1 MKVVLLFT
9 AVYVARALPIN
20 KPLCDNRDLYE
31 SMDKISVW
39 HEGEQ
44 EFKTILWH
52 CNQWRRVAWNYGADD
67 DTKIKVLT
75 TNGLPYIKPS
85 NNSADIRGYVGDIFV
100 IIVEAFKMNF
110 VMYDVRYT
118 DGVSFVNDGL
128 GDIYLGG
135 TVATSDLKNIQISQP
150 YMMNSYKLYMK
161 KPRVEIDSYFYIK
174 SFSKNLW
181 FVSFLVFF
189 TMSITIWATGRLLK
203 KYKTKEPCVSLPICL
218 IGAISGVLNQGYDL
232 GFRSYSAR
240 IQIYVSLILGVILY
254 SAMSAVLYSKMAVL
268 QSPWPFDSLED
279 IPGTGLSVCLRN
291 SSYIYK
297 SFCHPDQD
305 NVLQPMWQNVINTKH
320 CIGFENSSNIV
331 DIMCNNPVVV
341 LENKVIMSSVFRN
354 KLPCD
359 CAMFRTE
366 YFKLG
371 LVIYVRKHLKESP
384 SISKMI
390 IKLQGA
396 GILKYLEEKW
406 TYKHRGGSDP
416 EQWYAVTFKH
426 IEGILVFYFQMVVF
440 SLFVLGIEIIWKGEI
455 FKYNEITCIE

>member
-1 MKVVLLFT
+1 
-9 AVYVARALPIN
+9 
-20 KPLCDNRDLYE
+20 
-31 SMDKISVW
+31 MDKISVW

-44 EFKTILWH
+44 EFKTLLWH
-52 CNQWRRVAWNYGADD
+52 CNQWRRVTWKYDS
-67 DTKIKVLT
+67 DTKIKVLAT
-75 TNGLPYIKPS
+75 YELPYIKPS
-85 NNSADIRGYVGDIFV
+85 NNSADIQGYVGDIFV

-110 VMYDVRYT
+110 VMYNVRYH

-128 GDIYLGG
+128 GDIFLGG
-135 TVATSDLKNIQISQP
+135 TIATSDLKNIQISQP
-150 YMMNSYKLYMK
+150 YMMNSYRLYMK
-161 KPRVEIDSYFYIK
+161 KPRMEIDSYFYIK

-189 TMSITIWATGRLLK
+189 TMSITVWATERLLM

-218 IGAISGVLNQGYDL
+218 FGAISGMLNKGYDL

-279 IPGTGLSVCLRN
+279 IPGTGLSLCVRN
-291 SSYIYK
+291 SSWVYK
-297 SFCHPDQD
+297 SFCHPDQHQ
-305 NVLQPMWQNVINTKH
+305 VQPMWQNVINTKH

-366 YFKLG
+366 YFKIG

-390 IKLQGA
+390 IKLQSA

-416 EQWYAVTFKH
+416 KQWYAVTFKH
-426 IEGILVFYFQMVVF
+426 IEGVLVFYFQMVAF
-440 SLFVLGIEIIWKGEI
+440 SLFVLGIEVIWKGDI
-455 FKYNEITCIE
+455 FKCNEITCIE